1 MKDSEKDVNNE
12 PQCFPSCVL
21 ARKVK
26 HTMVRSIFEE
36 LSLVRRCLILHE
48 NKGRRKLFIESTFS
62 TENQFEDI
70 GIKTIEHQ
78 ERREPA

>member
-1 MKDSEKDVNNE
+1 
-12 PQCFPSCVL
+12 
-21 ARKVK
+21 
-26 HTMVRSIFEE
+26 MVRSIFVE

-48 NKGRRKLFIESTFS
+48 NKGRRKLFIGSEFS